1 MSCRRCGGL
10 MVAEMS
16 SELMAD
22 DSLTGIDPIRCV
34 NCGNLEDATIRA
46 NRVSPPP
53 PGHGQSRLGK
63 ARGPRIAQSGWLRE
77 AM

>member
-22 DSLTGIDPIRCV
+22 DALTGIDPTRCV

-53 PGHGQSRLGK
+53 PSHGQSRLGK